1 MLKNTSLTTYISILR
16 GINVSGKNIIKM
28 EALRNLYTT
37 MGFCDIHTYLQSGNV
52 TFRAL
57 ATDEQMLEQT
67 IEQYIKKEFSLDIPV
82 QVMNVEALKNVI
94 HNNPFL
100 KDETLDPSFF
110 HVTFLKI
117 PPAVVD
123 LKAIESKK
131 TEQEKMAFS
140 GKVIYLYCPEGY
152 GNTKLN
158 NNFLE
163 KRLKVTATTRNW
175 KTTTA
180 LLQLAQETEIL

>member
-1 MLKNTSLTTYISILR
+1 M
-16 GINVSGKNIIKM
+16 IKM
-28 EALRNLYTT
+28 EALRNLYTA
-37 MGFCDIHTYLQSGNV
+37 MGFCDINTYLQSGNV

-67 IEQYIKKEFSLDIPV
+67 IEQYIKEEFSLDIPV
-82 QVMNVEALKNVI
+82 QVMNIEVLKSVI

-100 KDETLDPSFF
+100 KDNTLDPSFF
-110 HVTFLKI
+110 HVTFLKNL
-117 PPAVVD
+117 PTLVDNVV
-123 LKAIESKK
+123 IESKK
-131 TEQEKMAFS
+131 TEQEKIAFS
-140 GKVIYLYCPEGY
+140 DKVIYLYCPEGY

-180 LLQLAQETEIL
+180 LLQLAQETEI